1 MSSNITLIESS
12 KKTTKMKFKS
22 YVSVVVIVLL
32 FFLFVYMLG
41 RIGPDF
47 FAMVVFLF
55 VISIPVLVLLRHK
68 LVGLLPTPFVNNLLE
83 IDADLDNENNR
94 KYSITLFTKQVG
106 MYIIIGALCIQSIL
120 LLNNAKTNLSKRD
133 TIYKILGSAVSL
145 IIAGIIILEISS
157 IKGAE

>member
-22 YVSVVVIVLL
+22 YVSVVVIILL

-83 IDADLDNENNR
+83 IDADLDDENNR
-94 KYSITLFTKQVG
+94 KYSISLFTKQSG
-106 MYIIIGALCIQSIL
+106 MYIIVGALCIQSIL